1 MEGFDTG
8 SLGNA
13 RVGGYDRCTC
23 ASCTLVV
30 HVVQMKPVPWSEA
43 KLMTLYH
50 GRYISWLIYHL
61 Q

>member
-13 RVGGYDRCTC
+13 RVGGY
-23 ASCTLVV
+23 ALVP
-30 HVVQMKPVPWSEA
+30 PVPWSEA

-50 GRYISWLIYHL
+50 GRYISWLI
-61 Q
+61 